1 MKDYVA
7 YKRTSEQW
15 NMRHYHFHEE
25 YEVLLSLSENAEMFV
40 TDRKYPLRYGS
51 MLLLPSAVLHRSVG
65 LKERQYNRYVLRFY
79 SRYAQSLSTPST
91 DLLRCFNSGRS
102 YYQLTKSQTERL
114 SLLFDRCIGAFSG
127 FGSDLRRDIAFTE
140 LLLEVNEFASALS
153 CDQPESDLPKSD
165 VAGILS
171 YILSHPAGD
180 LSLDALAAR
189 FFISKPHL
197 CRIFKNATGFSPGE
211 YIVNTRVTY
220 ARNLLL
226 EGKSVREACDRSGF
240 KNYTHFIRT
249 FTKLVGISP
258 GKYKKRE
265 TGLPE

>member
-1 MKDYVA
+1 MEDYVA

-15 NMRHYHFHEE
+15 NMKHYHFHEE
-25 YEVLLSLSENAEMFV
+25 YEILLSLSENAEMFI

-51 MLLLPSAVLHRSVG
+51 LILLPSAVLHRSVG
-65 LKERQYNRYVLRFY
+65 LREPHYDRYVIRFY

-91 DLLRCFNSGRS
+91 DLLRCFHSGIA
-102 YYQLTKSQTERL
+102 YYQLTAAQTERL
-114 SLLFDRCIGAFSG
+114 SRLFEKCIGAFSG
-127 FGSDLRRDIAFTE
+127 FGSDLKRDIAFTE
-140 LLLEVNEFASALS
+140 LLLEVNEFASALFG
-153 CDQPESDLPKSD
+153 DQPESYLPKNG
-165 VAGILS
+165 VTEILS
-171 YILSHPAGD
+171 YISSHPAGD

-211 YIVNTRVTY
+211 YIVNTRVTH

-240 KNYTHFIRT
+240 GNYTHFIRT
-249 FTKLVGISP
+249 FTKMVGISP

-265 TGLPE
+265 TGLPT